1 MGAELIPANALAW
14 LGSSVILV
22 MIEDINPEALIAPSS
37 PAIMTTTS
45 ASSQPPTPS
54 ASNPGSSAGGSLAP
68 TAPGAPPPAPID
80 PAAQA
85 ATTPF
90 SINTLEPSLR
100 FNSRDWIALGVL
112 VLSIGAVFILSVS
125 TIGSADKNKSKVSSD
140 VMSATLPL
148 YGTWVGTILAF
159 YFSRSAF
166 DAASSATTRNIEA
179 ASNATTRNVA
189 TLQQIASGS
198 AAAPPPPE
206 NVLAKI
212 SVKSLANNLLFSQK
226 DPTKLLKD
234 VLAELQAAD
243 RYRVIVV
250 DATTKKFIGLV
261 HRRTA
266 EAYLATP
273 EQVGSNPAASSAPTL
288 QTYLDW
294 LNGSGAAAKP
304 TVVFLAETASLAD
317 VDAKL
322 KETKGKDAIVTSDGT
337 PDSPVIVYINDNDIN
352 EYRTT

>member
-1 MGAELIPANALAW
+1 MRTQHLTCFACHFRNVGQTR
-14 LGSSVILV
+14 LV
-22 MIEDINPEALIAPSS
+22 VH
-37 PAIMTTTS
+37 
-45 ASSQPPTPS
+45 
-54 ASNPGSSAGGSLAP
+54 
-68 TAPGAPPPAPID
+68 
-80 PAAQA
+80 
-85 ATTPF
+85 
-90 SINTLEPSLR
+90 LR
-100 FNSRDWIALGVL
+100 EQISDFFLVL
-112 VLSIGAVFILSVS
+112 VNYRR
-125 TIGSADKNKSKVSSD
+125 DD
-140 VMSATLPL
+140 VRWRLIVVNL
-148 YGTWVGTILAF
+148 
-159 YFSRSAF
+159 
-166 DAASSATTRNIEA
+166 
-179 ASNATTRNVA
+179 
-189 TLQQIASGS
+189 
-198 AAAPPPPE
+198 E